1 MANAALRRPSYVLLA
16 LEQLAW
22 VEYSAFPAAFG
33 VLSLTKPG
41 DGHPVL
47 VLPGFTAS
55 DRSTQPL
62 RTALRSKGY
71 WVHGWDL
78 GPNIGPHEYI
88 IEGVARRLE
97 TIEQRHG
104 APVSLI
110 GWSLGGVY
118 ARELARAFPHAVR
131 QVITLG
137 SPFRFRSGD
146 RGFGSR
152 LYDAIGPRRDP
163 LAGRLAEEKR
173 PPLPVPSTSIY
184 TRTDGVVR
192 WHACLDAAGPRRE
205 NIEVYGTHTGLA
217 VNVAALV
224 AITDRLAQPA
234 GEWEPFRPPLPL
246 RHLFPRPASWRPRRA
261 RS

>member
-41 DGHPVL
+41 NGHPVL

-163 LAGRLAEEKR
+163 LAGRLPEEKR

-192 WHACLDAAGPRRE
+192 WHACSTRPVRAARTSRSTAPTPGSPSTSRRWWP
-205 NIEVYGTHTGLA
+205 
-217 VNVAALV
+217 
-224 AITDRLAQPA
+224 ITDRLAQPA